1 LPCKDL
7 NCKNMI
13 LSMTGYGKSGVTF
26 GTKVINIEVKSINSK
41 VLDLTLRLP
50 ALYREKEPEIRSM
63 VALAAERGKIELAI
77 SVDLSS
83 DNEEYILNQPLAKRY
98 YHDLK
103 QLAADIGE
111 DANCDFIP
119 IIARLPDVFK
129 AATSELVSDEW
140 EVVCEGVSAALNKMN
155 SCRSNEGEILCHDM
169 ISHVHNILNHL
180 NEVKPFEKERI
191 ENIRTKLHS
200 ASAELENQS
209 HFDENRFEQELIYY
223 IEKLDI
229 TEEKIR
235 LKKHCDYFFQTI
247 DEPVSSGKKLGF
259 IAQEMGR
266 EINTLG
272 SKANHFE
279 IQRLV
284 VLMKD
289 ELEKIKEQLL
299 NIL

>member
-1 LPCKDL
+1 
-7 NCKNMI
+7 MI
-13 LSMTGYGKSGVTF
+13 LSMTGYGKAGVTF
-26 GTKVINIEVKSINSK
+26 GTKVINIEVKSVNGK
-41 VLDLTLRLP
+41 QLDLSLRLP

-63 VALAAERGKIELAI
+63 VALVAERGKIELTI
-77 SVDLSS
+77 SIEHSA
-83 DNEEYILNQPLAKRY
+83 DNEEYILNQPLAERY

-103 QLAADIGE
+103 KLAAAIGE
-111 DANCDFIP
+111 DAQGDFMP

-129 AATSELVSDEW
+129 AATSELAPDEW
-140 EVVCEGVSAALNKMN
+140 KAVCEGLSAALDKMN
-155 SCRSNEGEILCHDM
+155 TCRNNEGEILCRDM
-169 ISHVHNILNHL
+169 VSHVRNILNYL
-180 NEVKPFEKERI
+180 SEVEPFEKERI
-191 ENIRTKLHS
+191 EDIRTKLRS
-200 ASAELENQS
+200 AFVELENQS

-247 DEPVSSGKKLGF
+247 DEPTSSGKKLGF

-279 IQRLV
+279 VQRLV

-289 ELEKIKEQLL
+289 ELEKVKEQLL

>member
-1 LPCKDL
+1 
-7 NCKNMI
+7 MI
-13 LSMTGYGKSGVTF
+13 LSMTGYGKTVVTF
-26 GTKVINIEVKSINSK
+26 GTKMINIEIKSVNGK
-41 VLDLTLRLP
+41 QLDLSLRLP

-63 VALAAERGKIELAI
+63 VALAAERGKMELSITIE
-77 SVDLSS
+77 LSS
-83 DNEEYILNQPLAKRY
+83 DNEDYVLNKPLAERY

-103 QLAADIGE
+103 QLATVIGE
-111 DANCDFIP
+111 ENCDFMP

-129 AATSELVSDEW
+129 ATVPELNPDEW
-140 EVVCEGVSAALNKMN
+140 QAVCKGLSAALDKMN
-155 SCRSNEGEILCHDM
+155 VCRNHEGEILCRDM
-169 ISHVHNILNHL
+169 TLHVNNILNYL
-180 NEVKPFEKERI
+180 SEIEPFEKERT
-191 ENIRTKLHS
+191 ESIRAKLRS
-200 ASAELENQS
+200 SFVELENQVN
-209 HFDENRFEQELIYY
+209 FDENRFEQELIYY

-235 LKKHCDYFFQTI
+235 LKKHCNYFFQTI

-279 IQRLV
+279 IQRFV

>member
-1 LPCKDL
+1 
-7 NCKNMI
+7 MI
-13 LSMTGYGKSGVTF
+13 QSMTGYGKAGVIF

-41 VLDLTLRLP
+41 QLDLSLRLP

-63 VALAAERGKIELAI
+63 VALAVERGKLELI
-77 SVDLSS
+77 ITTELSA
-83 DNEEYILNQPLAKRY
+83 DNEEYILNKPLAERY
-98 YHDLK
+98 YNDLK
-103 QLAADIGE
+103 QLAVSIGE
-111 DANCDFIP
+111 EANCDFISL
-119 IIARLPDVFK
+119 ITRLPDVFK
-129 AATSELVSDEW
+129 ATTSELAPDEW
-140 EVVCEGVSAALNKMN
+140 QAVCEGLAAALDKMN
-155 SCRSNEGEILCHDM
+155 TCRNNEGAILCND
-169 ISHVHNILNHL
+169 IVLRVNNILDYL
-180 NEVKPFEKERI
+180 NEVEPFEKERM
-191 ENIRTKLHS
+191 ENIRAKLRS
-200 ASAELENQS
+200 AVVEMENQP

-223 IEKLDI
+223 MEKLDI

-235 LKKHCDYFFQTI
+235 LKKHCEYFFQTI
-247 DEPVSSGKKLGF
+247 DEQASSGKKLGF

-279 IQRLV
+279 VQRLV

>member
-1 LPCKDL
+1 
-7 NCKNMI
+7 MI
-13 LSMTGYGKSGVTF
+13 LSMTGYGKTVVTF
-26 GTKVINIEVKSINSK
+26 GTKMINIEIRSVNGKQ
-41 VLDLTLRLP
+41 LDLSLRLP

-63 VALAAERGKIELAI
+63 VALAAERGKMELSITIE
-77 SVDLSS
+77 LSS
-83 DNEEYILNQPLAKRY
+83 DNEDYVLNKPLAERY

-103 QLAADIGE
+103 QLATVIGE
-111 DANCDFIP
+111 ENCDFMP

-129 AATSELVSDEW
+129 ATVPELNPDEW
-140 EVVCEGVSAALNKMN
+140 QAVCKGLSAALDKMN
-155 SCRSNEGEILCHDM
+155 VCRNHEGEILCRDM
-169 ISHVHNILNHL
+169 TLHVNNILNYL
-180 NEVKPFEKERI
+180 SEIEPFEKERT
-191 ENIRTKLHS
+191 ESIRAKLRS
-200 ASAELENQS
+200 SFVELENQVN
-209 HFDENRFEQELIYY
+209 FDENRFEQELIYY

-235 LKKHCDYFFQTI
+235 LKKHCNYFFQTI

-279 IQRLV
+279 IQRFV

>member
-1 LPCKDL
+1 
-7 NCKNMI
+7 
-13 LSMTGYGKSGVTF
+13 MTGYGKAGVTF
-26 GTKVINIEVKSINSK
+26 GTKVINIEVKSVNSK
-41 VLDLTLRLP
+41 QLDLSLRLP

-63 VALAAERGKIELAI
+63 VALAMERGKIELTI
-77 SVDLSS
+77 SIELSA
-83 DNEEYILNQPLAKRY
+83 DNEEYILNQPLAERY

-103 QLAADIGE
+103 QLAAAIGE
-111 DANCDFIP
+111 DAHCDFMPLIT
-119 IIARLPDVFK
+119 RLPDVFK
-129 AATSELVSDEW
+129 TATSELASNEW
-140 EVVCEGVSAALNKMN
+140 TAVCEGLSEALDKMKM
-155 SCRSNEGEILCHDM
+155 CRNHEGDILCQDL
-169 ISHVHNILNHL
+169 ILHVNNILNHL
-180 NEVKPFEKERI
+180 NAVEPFEKERI
-191 ENIRTKLHS
+191 EDLRAKLRS
-200 ASAELENQS
+200 AFVELENQAN
-209 HFDENRFEQELIYY
+209 FNENRFEQELIYY

-259 IAQEMGR
+259 IAQEMWR

-272 SKANHFE
+272 SKENHFE

>member
-1 LPCKDL
+1 
-7 NCKNMI
+7 MI
-13 LSMTGYGKSGVTF
+13 LSMTGYGKTVVTF
-26 GTKVINIEVKSINSK
+26 GTKMINIEIRSVNGKQ
-41 VLDLTLRLP
+41 LDLSLRLP

-63 VALAAERGKIELAI
+63 VALAAERGKMELSITIE
-77 SVDLSS
+77 LSS
-83 DNEEYILNQPLAKRY
+83 DNEDFVLNKPLAERY

-103 QLAADIGE
+103 QLATVIGE
-111 DANCDFIP
+111 ENCDFMP

-129 AATSELVSDEW
+129 ATVPELNPDEW
-140 EVVCEGVSAALNKMN
+140 QAVCKGLSAALDKMN
-155 SCRSNEGEILCHDM
+155 VCRNHEGEILCRDM
-169 ISHVHNILNHL
+169 TLHVNNILNYL
-180 NEVKPFEKERI
+180 SEIEPFEKERT
-191 ENIRTKLHS
+191 ESIRAKLRS
-200 ASAELENQS
+200 SFVELENQVN
-209 HFDENRFEQELIYY
+209 FDENRFEQELIYY

-235 LKKHCDYFFQTI
+235 LKKHCNYFFQTI

-279 IQRLV
+279 IQRFV

>member
-1 LPCKDL
+1 
-7 NCKNMI
+7 MI

-41 VLDLTLRLP
+41 QLDLSLRLP

-63 VALAAERGKIELAI
+63 VALAAERGKMELTITIE
-77 SVDLSS
+77 LSS
-83 DNEEYILNQPLAKRY
+83 DNEDYVLNQPLAERY

-103 QLAADIGE
+103 RLATVIGE
-111 DANCDFIP
+111 DTHGDFLS

-129 AATSELVSDEW
+129 AATSELAPDEW
-140 EVVCEGVSAALNKMN
+140 QSVCEGLSAALEKLNM
-155 SCRSNEGEILCHDM
+155 CRNHEGAILCKDM
-169 ISHVHNILNHL
+169 ILHVNNILSYL
-180 NEVKPFEKERI
+180 NEVEPFEKERI
-191 ENIRTKLHS
+191 ETLRAKLRS
-200 ASAELENQS
+200 SFVELENES

-235 LKKHCDYFFQTI
+235 LQKHCDYFFQTI
-247 DEPVSSGKKLGF
+247 AEPVSAGKKLGF

>member
-1 LPCKDL
+1 
-7 NCKNMI
+7 MI
-13 LSMTGYGKSGVTF
+13 RSMTGYGKVGVTF

-41 VLDLTLRLP
+41 QLDLSLRLP

-63 VALAAERGKIELAI
+63 VALAAERGKMELVITIELSA
-77 SVDLSS
+77 
-83 DNEEYILNQPLAKRY
+83 DNEEYILNKPLAERY

-103 QLAADIGE
+103 QLAATIGE
-111 DANCDFIP
+111 EANCDFISL
-119 IIARLPDVFK
+119 ITRLPDVFK
-129 AATSELVSDEW
+129 ATTSELAPDEW
-140 EVVCEGVSAALNKMN
+140 QTVCEGLSAALDKMN
-155 SCRSNEGEILCHDM
+155 TCRNNEGAILCNDTM
-169 ISHVHNILNHL
+169 LRVNNILNYL
-180 NEVKPFEKERI
+180 NEVESFEKERM
-191 ENIRTKLHS
+191 ENLRAKLRS
-200 ASAELENQS
+200 AVAEMENQP
-209 HFDENRFEQELIYY
+209 HFDENRFEQELLYY
-223 IEKLDI
+223 MEKLDI

-247 DEPVSSGKKLGF
+247 DDQTPSGKKLGF

-279 IQRLV
+279 IQRFV